1 MATEDK
7 PAILTIRLLDATL
20 NQALREAA
28 EERSIPVETMVAEAV
43 REWLQRRDVEA
54 DLAAMKEVED
64 EETVPWEE
72 VKEEMRQARADRR
85 AE

>member
-20 NQALREAA
+20 NQALQEAA
-28 EERSIPVETMVAEAV
+28 EERSIPVETLVAEAV
-43 REWLQRRDVEA
+43 REWLQRRDAET

-64 EETVPWEE
+64 EEAISWEE
-72 VKEEMRQARADRR
+72 VKAAMRQARANRR
-85 AE
+85 AG